1 MFGKRLTVFKLLG
14 FTVRLDLSWF
24 FILILITWSLASGFF
39 PQAYKGQST
48 FTYLLMGI
56 AGALGLF
63 ASIVIHELSHSLVAR
78 RFGLPMSGI
87 TLFIFGGVA
96 EMTDEPPSPKAEFA
110 MAIIGPIT
118 SIVIGGVFFGF
129 SQLIKNVSGVNNP
142 FYSVLRYLGLINGAL
157 AMFNLIPAFPL
168 DGGRVLRSAIW
179 KAKNNLRSATRIS
192 SWIGSAFAFVLIAY
206 GVFSFLRG
214 GFIGG
219 MWWFLIG
226 LFLNNAARSS
236 YQQVV
241 MRQTLEGEKTRRF
254 MEKNPLTVNGSITLR
269 ELVEDHIYTHH
280 FKMYPVVERGKL
292 IGCISTK
299 ELKTIPRS
307 EWDKRTV
314 REFVVRCSSDNSVT
328 PDTDAI
334 DVLSKM
340 KQTGQSRLMVVENG
354 RLVGVITLKDMLNFI
369 SLKVE
374 LEQGAQ

>member
-1 MFGKRLTVFKLLG
+1 MFGKRLTVFELLG

-78 RFGLPMSGI
+78 SFGLPMSGI

-157 AMFNLIPAFPL
+157 ALFNLIPAFPL

-179 KAKNNLRSATRIS
+179 KAKNNLRSATRVS

-241 MRQTLEGEKTRRF
+241 MRQTLEGEKASRF
-254 MEKNPLTVNGSITLR
+254 MEKNPLTVNGSITIR

-299 ELKTIPRS
+299 EVKNVPRS

-314 REFVVRCSSDNSVT
+314 REFAVHCSSDNSVA

-334 DVLSKM
+334 NVLSKM

-354 RLVGVITLKDMLNFI
+354 KLVGVITLKDMLNFI

-374 LEQGAQ
+374 LEQGA

>member
-63 ASIVIHELSHSLVAR
+63 VSIVIHELSHSLVAR

-110 MAIIGPIT
+110 MAIVGPIT

-157 AMFNLIPAFPL
+157 ALFNLIPAFPL

-241 MRQTLEGEKTRRF
+241 MRQTLEGEKVSRF
-254 MEKNPLTVNGSITLR
+254 MEKNPLTVKGSITLR

-299 ELKTIPRS
+299 EVKNVPKS

-314 REFVVRCSSDNSVT
+314 KEFAVHCSSDNSVT

-334 DVLSKM
+334 NVLSKM

-354 RLVGVITLKDMLNFI
+354 KLVGVITLKDMLNFI

-374 LEQGAQ
+374 LEEGA

>member
-110 MAIIGPIT
+110 MAIVGPIT

-157 AMFNLIPAFPL
+157 ALFNLIPAFPL

-241 MRQTLEGEKTRRF
+241 MRQTLEGEKVSRF
-254 MEKNPLTVNGSITLR
+254 MEKNPLTVKGSITLR

-299 ELKTIPRS
+299 EVKNVPKS

-314 REFVVRCSSDNSVT
+314 KEFAVHCSSDNSVT

-374 LEQGAQ
+374 LEEGA